1 MNIYAG
7 MINGTLNR
15 TTNLLVLLIVTS
27 FILPATEIMYA
38 SGFTE
43 NNTAPPSG
51 FTENNTAPPSGFTE
65 NNAAPPS
72 GFTENNAA
80 PPSGF
85 TENNA

>member
-27 FILPATEIMYA
+27 FILPATAIMYA
-38 SGFTE
+38 SGS
-43 NNTAPPSG
+43 P
-51 FTENNTAPPSGFTE
+51 ENNTAPPSGFTE

-72 GFTENNAA
+72 GLQGLMTH
-80 PPSGF
+80 
-85 TENNA
+85 